1 MKNNITAIFFVV
13 TLLLS
18 LSITAQEE
26 FIGAGNDA
34 GITVTSSSS
43 AFGSDPRNTINGE
56 GMDARRMEVSRFLS
70 QATMGYHETDV
81 DRVLEIGM
89 EAWIEEQMA
98 LPASQLLPQKEAI
111 YEDVS
116 GWWYDYLVKRFMEQF
131 PNAPITD
138 EVEEAIMEEIPDDW
152 ALHYNYSWWQTTFTA
167 EDNYRQRAAFS
178 LSQIFVVSM
187 FSDLGGHADALCG
200 YYDILLRN
208 AFGNF
213 RDLLEE
219 ITFSPSM
226 GLYLSHLNNPRSI
239 PDQNLHPDEN
249 YAREIMQL
257 FTIGLFELNL
267 DGTRKKDIDGKEIP
281 TYNNDDIAELAKV
294 FTGLGAGDVMENEF
308 VDEPGFGLPYYLLD
322 KVEPMVMYPLW
333 HDPEEKLI
341 LGDLVLPA
349 DQDPLQDID
358 MTLDYL
364 FNHPNVGPFISRQ
377 LIQRLVTSNPSPQY
391 IARVASTFNN
401 NGNGVRGDMAA
412 VFNAI
417 LMDEEARSC
426 EALNLSTSGKMQEP
440 LLRYAHLGKALT
452 LECLKDTV
460 THIDVNGRERDYTEC
475 NTERFWMNGFEQIQG
490 LKQGALGAPTVFNF
504 FLPDHQPVGELT
516 RQGLFAPEFNI
527 HDSNT
532 SINFINLVF
541 AATQWNFYGTTWNGE
556 INEDLGW
563 LGTSIE
569 ASVEKLERDP
579 EELINFLD
587 IMFTR
592 GQLSDRL
599 RTDIRAFV
607 NDQPAWVDDY
617 TKSAGVIFLILSSPE
632 YAILK

>member
-1 MKNNITAIFFVV
+1 MKNNITTLFIGM

-18 LSITAQEE
+18 LNITAQEE
-26 FIGAGNDA
+26 FFGAGSDA

-43 AFGSDPRNTINGE
+43 AFGTNPENTINGE
-56 GMDARRMEVSRFLS
+56 GMDAPRMEASRFLS
-70 QATMGYHETDV
+70 QATIGYHETDV

-89 EAWIEEQMA
+89 DAWIEEQMA
-98 LPASQLLPQKEAI
+98 LTTSQLLPQMEDI
-111 YEDVS
+111 YDDVS
-116 GWWYDYLVKRFMEQF
+116 GWWYDYLLEEYMERY
-131 PNAPITD
+131 PNTPITD
-138 EVEEAIMEEIPDDW
+138 EIEEALRDEIPDDW
-152 ALHYNYSWWQTTFTA
+152 ALHYNYSWWQNTFTS
-167 EDNYRQRAAFS
+167 EDNYRQRAAYA
-178 LSQIFVVSM
+178 LSQIFVVSI

-267 DGTRKKDIDGKEIP
+267 DGTRKKDADGRDIP
-281 TYNNDDIAELAKV
+281 TYNNNDIAELAKV
-294 FTGLGAGDVMENEF
+294 FTGLGGGEVMENEF
-308 VDEPGFGLPYYLLD
+308 VDEPRFGLPYYLLD

-333 HDPEEKLI
+333 HEPEEKVV
-341 LGDLVLPA
+341 LGELVLPA
-349 DQDPLQDID
+349 GQDGLLDIE
-358 MTLDYL
+358 MTLDFL

-377 LIQRLVTSNPSPQY
+377 LIQRLVTSNPTPQY

-412 VFNAI
+412 VYKAI

-426 EALNLSTSGKMQEP
+426 EALSQPTYGKMQEP
-440 LLRYAHLGKALT
+440 LLRYAHIGKALT

-460 THIDVNGRERDYTEC
+460 THVDIDGREKDYTEC
-475 NTERFWMNGFEQIQG
+475 NTERFWMNGFEQIRS
-490 LKQGALGAPTVFNF
+490 LKQGSLGAPTVFNF
-504 FLPDHQPVGELT
+504 YLPDHQPVGEIT
-516 RQGLFAPEFNI
+516 RQGLVAPEFNI

-532 SINFINLVF
+532 SINFINMAF
-541 AATQWNFYGTTWNGE
+541 AATQWNFYGTTWNRE

-569 ASVEKLERDP
+569 ASAEKLARDP

-599 RTDIRAFV
+599 RTDLRAFI
-607 NDQPAWVDDY
+607 NDQPAWVDGY
-617 TKSAGVIFLILSSPE
+617 TLSAGVIFLILSSPD